1 MSTIYDLVT
10 IVLFAGLAILF
21 LQRSVGPPSDKDR
34 IYHYAPPAVGC
45 AAANWLGNQHMDV
58 AAIAVIVASVAYAV
72 IVLKPLRERR

>member
-1 MSTIYDLVT
+1 VSTIYDLVT

-21 LQRSVGPPSDKDR
+21 LQRSVGPPSERDR

-45 AAANWLGNQHMDV
+45 AAANWLGNQHYDV

-72 IVLKPLRERR
+72 IVLKPLKERR